1 MLAGASSATLL
12 LQFTE
17 LSLHSTPEI
26 TPGSA
31 RFSNSLLTL
40 SLLPSPLDYEA
51 DTTPIL
57 MHSLH
62 PQHSD
67 TPKISLIDVDQL
79 VEPCPKRRLLKDT
92 SNTTKTVRI

>member
-1 MLAGASSATLL
+1 MHVVASSAILRP
-12 LQFTE
+12 QFTE
-17 LSLHSTPEI
+17 LSLHSTEV

-31 RFSNSLLTL
+31 MLSHSLTL
-40 SLLPSPLDYEA
+40 SLLPSPLDYMT
-51 DTTPIL
+51 DTAPIL

-79 VEPCPKRRLLKDT
+79 VEPYPKRRPLKDI
-92 SNTTKTVRI
+92 SKTTKTVRI